1 MNIKEKLE
9 EAKQAA
15 ETIADDVIKAQLE
28 YLRDHPN
35 IGELDDPNAIPGEWP
50 LQYDEDNPGQGRCM
64 HSQHELHYHP
74 SQFPKSKE
82 PQGNHDPTQPGWT
95 GKPSYFVECDPKRLT
110 KYEDNRYSL
119 DTSIEVADLSW
130 QVLPPTSYSHSKWSR
145 NIHYTTLVQH
155 MIHELMCSDK
165 SMRRFIVADLG
176 FNTSVIAMKFLTWVH
191 LLITG

>member
-1 MNIKEKLE
+1 MKNWINTSKVNWETNDGIRQYLCKNPPIGTSRRNTHHHRNLNIKDKLE

-82 PQGNHDPTQPGWT
+82 PQGNHDPTQPG
-95 GKPSYFVECDPKRLT
+95 
-110 KYEDNRYSL
+110 
-119 DTSIEVADLSW
+119 
-130 QVLPPTSYSHSKWSR
+130 
-145 NIHYTTLVQH
+145 
-155 MIHELMCSDK
+155 
-165 SMRRFIVADLG
+165 
-176 FNTSVIAMKFLTWVH
+176 
-191 LLITG
+191 